1 MTSPYRTPPVGI
13 ADLGHYA
20 PEQFMTAAEIAERAG
35 IPEAVVVERFG
46 LKGKHIAAW
55 DEHVSDMCIAAAEPV
70 VERNGRADIDAVVYF
85 GSHWKDYAVWQAAPT
100 IQHALGLDGFAMEAI
115 NVSAGAPVALKMV
128 RDMLSADPHLNS
140 VLLVGA
146 SKESQLLDYT
156 NKRARFMI
164 NFGDGAVAVLLKRD
178 HPRNVVLGSSILT
191 DGSFSDQVR
200 VPAGGS
206 AHPASHATV
215 DARMHYLDV
224 RDPNEMKDRLDP
236 ITLKNFLKVATE
248 ALERS
253 DLALGDVD
261 LLLPIHMKRSIHH
274 MLLGEF
280 GLTEDK
286 AVYLDTFGHMSAVD
300 PLLALSLARD
310 DGRLRDGMTILT
322 LAAGTG
328 YSWAAGVIRWG
339 EDA

>member
-1 MTSPYRTPPVGI
+1 MTSVYRNPPVGI

-20 PEQFMTAAEIAERAG
+20 PEHFMTAAQIGERAG
-35 IPEAVVVERFG
+35 IPEEIVVERFG

-55 DEHVSDMCIAAAEPV
+55 DEHVSDMCIAAAEPI

-85 GSHWKDYAVWQAAPT
+85 GSHWKDYAVWQAAPA
-100 IQHALGLDGFAMEAI
+100 IQHALGLDGFAMEAV
-115 NVSAGAPVALKMV
+115 NVSAGAPVALKVV
-128 RDMLSADPHLNS
+128 RDMLAADPHLRS

-146 SKESQLLDYT
+146 AKESQLLDYT

-164 NFGDGAVAVLLKRD
+164 NFGDGGVAVLLRRD
-178 HPRNVVLGSSILT
+178 HPHNVVLGSSILT

-215 DARMHYLDV
+215 DRRMHYLDV
-224 RDPNEMKDRLDP
+224 RDPQEMKDRLDP
-236 ITLKNFLKVATE
+236 ITLKNFLKVASQ

-253 DLALGDVD
+253 GYGINDVD

-280 GLTEDK
+280 GLSENQSI
-286 AVYLDTFGHMSAVD
+286 YLDTFGHMSAVD
-300 PLLALSLARD
+300 PLLALSVARD
-310 DGRLRDGMTILT
+310 EGGLRDGMTILT

-328 YSWAAGVIRWG
+328 YSWAASVIRWG
-339 EDA
+339 SDA